1 VVTIAHST
9 SMRLASTKR
18 RQRIADFSTVF
29 MLNLT
34 RQLQNRHAAF
44 KSSNIRIRSCS
55 EAEVKSG
62 AGGGESRRQDWRRD
76 LGGNWRRD
84 ASGVELGG
92 GLFPEFQQDCKLLLC
107 PL

>member
-1 VVTIAHST
+1 MITGGFADSARKTWNAKIPVVTIAHST

-62 AGGGESRRQDWRRD
+62 AGGGESRRRELAAGCGRGEMGRRGYD
-76 LGGNWRRD
+76 TT
-84 ASGVELGG
+84 
-92 GLFPEFQQDCKLLLC
+92 
-107 PL
+107 